1 MKKLVKIMVF
11 TMLILLTCLS
21 INSKAV
27 TTDIKRTEY
36 SDKYKEYLNLSDEEK
51 KNVIEPSRYEP
62 IYSDEDS
69 GLVGENKNVFRSMK
83 AVRNSMASTYDLRDI
98 IQSNLKIKNQETT
111 NTCWAFASIGALESN
126 LALQDY
132 RVGNTNTL
140 YDYSE
145 RHMTYGIIRNFNNNQ
160 INKYGFTRKVE
171 DGGNFYHA
179 ETYLTNGMGAVNE
192 SEMPFEDNMN
202 DINISEIQN
211 KNVSTTLYDTVLFED
226 LTTAEKDELMSKMKQ
241 FITEYGGIYAQI
253 HGAQLISDSYNNST
267 GAIYCNSAETY
278 PIDHAVTIIGWD
290 DNYSKD
296 NFNAKSKPEND
307 GAWIIKNSWGEE
319 ERFDLAEVKESF
331 YNQNV
336 SELNGM
342 GYNSP
347 DAVPNDLL
355 QKSFEATYGEGKVSI
370 DGDELVLKI
379 GNDGYMY
386 ISYDD
391 ANVYTDLF
399 GIEKAT
405 DTKDYDNI
413 YQHDLLGAAV
423 SFELDE
429 NKLYLANRFTRNA
442 SDEEVLDKISVYTIQ
457 EATFKVYVN
466 PNNDDF
472 SELQEAQIKAGDS
485 ITLEPGYHVIELAN
499 PISLTGDSFLV
510 AVSMETNGQKIKVM
524 TENKLIDPNV
534 EVNLNESFYT
544 DEASFASGEW
554 LDWNEVTTEENHA
567 NISIKAFTQNVEEP
581 IELTKIEITKA
592 PNKTRYTA
600 GENFSSTGMEVT
612 ATYSDS
618 STKKVTGYTITNGE
632 DLKEGQTEVTISY
645 TENRITKTVNQ
656 AITVT
661 AQDQGGDETDKEPVL
676 SDLNNMRVQAN
687 NINVYFYKELEQEE
701 YMQLQFTIS
710 NIVHGNAETDYTYY
724 YYLSE
729 NDSEENIQ
737 NWTQINNSEVA
748 ANDGSI
754 SITFTV
760 NTKDIGNYD
769 ELVKADRLYLYIR
782 EVGRAG
788 DTTLEQTKINSI
800 DVDERSIGYYIDNE
814 YAGTLNKVI
823 DSDINLE
830 TPDRNQSAE
839 ISDGTNDGD
848 SSGNNTNNNSVGNS
862 GNTDNTTAGGRIPQ
876 TGVIS
881 IGLAILAIAGIG
893 IFAYVKYK
901 NMLK

>member
-1 MKKLVKIMVF
+1 MACIVCDFKKDF
-11 TMLILLTCLS
+11 C
-21 INSKAV
+21 
-27 TTDIKRTEY
+27 
-36 SDKYKEYLNLSDEEK
+36 
-51 KNVIEPSRYEP
+51 
-62 IYSDEDS
+62 
-69 GLVGENKNVFRSMK
+69 
-83 AVRNSMASTYDLRDI
+83 
-98 IQSNLKIKNQETT
+98 
-111 NTCWAFASIGALESN
+111 
-126 LALQDY
+126 
-132 RVGNTNTL
+132 
-140 YDYSE
+140 
-145 RHMTYGIIRNFNNNQ
+145 
-160 INKYGFTRKVE
+160 
-171 DGGNFYHA
+171 
-179 ETYLTNGMGAVNE
+179 
-192 SEMPFEDNMN
+192 
-202 DINISEIQN
+202 
-211 KNVSTTLYDTVLFED
+211 
-226 LTTAEKDELMSKMKQ
+226 
-241 FITEYGGIYAQI
+241 
-253 HGAQLISDSYNNST
+253 
-267 GAIYCNSAETY
+267 
-278 PIDHAVTIIGWD
+278 
-290 DNYSKD
+290 
-296 NFNAKSKPEND
+296 
-307 GAWIIKNSWGEE
+307 E
-319 ERFDLAEVKESF
+319 ERFDLEEVKESF

-355 QKSFEATYGEGKVSI
+355 QKSFKATYGEGKVSI

-814 YAGTLNKVI
+814 YAGTLNEVI

-839 ISDGTNDGD
+839 VSDGTNDGD